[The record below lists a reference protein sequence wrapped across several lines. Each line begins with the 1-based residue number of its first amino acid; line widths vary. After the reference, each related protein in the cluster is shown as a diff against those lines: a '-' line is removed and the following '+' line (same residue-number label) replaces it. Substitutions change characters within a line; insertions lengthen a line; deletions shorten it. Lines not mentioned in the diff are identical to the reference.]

1 LSRRAIEAV
10 LAYDVASDYE
20 DRWVGSACRAA
31 GILAIHDQ
39 LYRSIEQPYMANSVT
54 VHLSESTGTY
64 DPLVMQNLHLRVI
77 EGAVYNTDEATL

>member
-1 LSRRAIEAV
+1 
-10 LAYDVASDYE
+10 
-20 DRWVGSACRAA
+20 
-31 GILAIHDQ
+31 
-39 LYRSIEQPYMANSVT
+39 